1 MTLSTRVWGAGQL
14 LLLGIALLVTY
25 GVFFLASMG
34 IAVRARNVSVPNLA
48 GQSVAQAEATLAS
61 LGLSAQLDPLRRP
74 DLQVPADHVLTQEPS
89 AGTTLRRGRAVRL
102 RVSDGATLPP
112 LPELVGLTEQ
122 DAKARLTYAGIT
134 LTSTAEIQS
143 GDLNADRVVAQDPP
157 ARSMNRSAAML
168 VNRAA
173 LGTTYVMP
181 DLIGTPER
189 RVTEL
194 LRARGFRV
202 AVVGYSA
209 YPGLAGGIVI
219 KQTPQA
225 GFQIPPGET
234 ISLEV
239 SR

>member
-1 MTLSTRVWGAGQL
+1 MTLRTRVWGAGQIVF
-14 LLLGIALLVTY
+14 LGLALLVTY

-34 IAVRARNVSVPNLA
+34 VAIRSRNVSVPNLA
-48 GQSVAQAEATLAS
+48 GKSVAQAEATLAA
-61 LGLSAQLDPLRRP
+61 LGLTAGLDPLRRP
-74 DLQVPADHVLTQEPS
+74 DLHVPADHVLTQEPA
-89 AGTTLRRGRAVRL
+89 AGATLRRGRVVKL
-102 RVSDGATLPP
+102 RISDGATVPP
-112 LPELVGLTEQ
+112 VPELVGLSEQ
-122 DAKARLTYAGIT
+122 DAKARLQYAGIT
-134 LTSTAEIQS
+134 LTSVAEIQS
-143 GDLNADRVVAQDPP
+143 GELNADRIVSQDPP
-157 ARSMNRSAAML
+157 ARSTNGSAALL
-168 VNRAA
+168 VNRSI

-189 RVTEL
+189 RVTDL

-202 AVVGYSA
+202 AVVGYAA
-209 YPGLAGGIVI
+209 YPGLAGGVII

>member
-1 MTLSTRVWGAGQL
+1 MTLRTRVWGAGQIVF
-14 LLLGIALLVTY
+14 LGLALLVTY

-34 IAVRARNVSVPNLA
+34 VAIRSRNVSVPNLA
-48 GQSVAQAEATLAS
+48 GKSVAQAEATLAA
-61 LGLSAQLDPLRRP
+61 LGLTAGLDPLRRP
-74 DLQVPADHVLTQEPS
+74 DLHVPADHVLTQEPA
-89 AGTTLRRGRAVRL
+89 AGATLRRGRVVKL
-102 RVSDGATLPP
+102 RISDGATVPP
-112 LPELVGLTEQ
+112 VPELVGLSEQ
-122 DAKARLTYAGIT
+122 DAKARLQYAGIT
-134 LTSTAEIQS
+134 LTSVAEIQS
-143 GDLNADRVVAQDPP
+143 GELNADRIVSQDPP
-157 ARSMNRSAAML
+157 ARSTNGSAALL
-168 VNRAA
+168 VNRSM

-189 RVTEL
+189 RVTDL

-202 AVVGYSA
+202 AVVGYAA
-209 YPGLAGGIVI
+209 YPGLAGGVII

>member
-1 MTLSTRVWGAGQL
+1 MTLSTRVWGAGQIL
-14 LLLGIALLVTY
+14 FLGIALLVTY

-34 IAVRARNVSVPNLA
+34 VAVRARNVNVPNLA

-61 LGLSAQLDPLRRP
+61 LGLTANLEPVRRP
-74 DLQVPADHVLTQEPS
+74 DLAVPANHVLTQEPG
-89 AGTTLRRGRAVRL
+89 AGTTLRRGRSVRL
-102 RVSDGATLPP
+102 RISDGATLPP
-112 LPELVGLTEQ
+112 TPELVGLSEI
-122 DAKARLTYAGIT
+122 DAKARLNYAGIT
-134 LTSTAEIQS
+134 LTSVAEIQS

-202 AVVGYSA
+202 AVVGYAA
-209 YPGLAGGIVI
+209 YPGLPGGVVI
-219 KQTPQA
+219 RQTPQA

>member
-14 LLLGIALLVTY
+14 LLLGIALVVTY

-48 GQSVAQAEATLAS
+48 GKSVAQAEATLAS
-61 LGLSAQLDPLRRP
+61 LGLTAQLDPLRRP
-74 DLQVPADHVLTQEPS
+74 DLQVPADHVITQEPS
-89 AGTTLRRGRAVRL
+89 AGSTLRRGRAVRL

>member
-1 MTLSTRVWGAGQL
+1 MTLSHRVWGAGQL

-25 GVFFLASMG
+25 GAFFLASMG
-34 IAVRARNVSVPNLA
+34 VAIRARNVSVPNLA
-48 GQSVAQAEATLAS
+48 GKSVADAETALAS
-61 LGLSAQLDPLRRP
+61 VGLSARLDPLRRP
-74 DLQVPADHVLTQEPS
+74 DLKVPADHVLTQDPA

-122 DAKARLTYAGIT
+122 DAKARLAYAGIT
-134 LTSTAEIQS
+134 LTSIAEIQN

-157 ARSMNRSAAML
+157 ARSMNGSAAL
-168 VNRAA
+168 LINRAA

-189 RVTEL
+189 RVTDL

-209 YPGLAGGIVI
+209 YPGLAGGVVI

-225 GFQIPPGET
+225 GFQIPPGDT

>member
-1 MTLSTRVWGAGQL
+1 MTLRNRVWSAGQL
-14 LLLGIALLVTY
+14 LVLGVALAATY

-34 IAVRARNVSVPNLA
+34 VAIRARNVDVPNLA
-48 GQSVAQAEATLAS
+48 GKSVAQAEAALATV
-61 LGLSAQLDPLRRP
+61 GLTARLDPIRRP
-74 DLQVPADHVLTQEPS
+74 DLTVPADHVLTQDPA
-89 AGTTLRRGRAVRL
+89 AGTTLRRGRSVQL
-102 RVSDGATLPP
+102 RISDGATLPP

-122 DAKARLTYAGIT
+122 DAKARLSYAGIT
-134 LTSTAEIQS
+134 LASVAEIQN

-157 ARSMNRSAAML
+157 ARSTNGAASIL
-168 VNRAA
+168 VNRATR
-173 LGTTYVMP
+173 GTTYVMP
-181 DLIGTPER
+181 DLIGTPEH

-202 AVVGYSA
+202 AVVGYSV
-209 YPGLAGGIVI
+209 YPGLGAGVVI